1 MKVYLVN
8 KEHYGECGCTTLMKI
23 FSTREKAQAYVN
35 ELCEKYK
42 HNLEFQYRHFYFD
55 IEEEE
60 VE

>member
-8 KEHYGECGCTTLMKI
+8 REDMGEYGSTTLMKI

-35 ELCEKYK
+35 ELGEKYK
-42 HNLEFQYRHFYFD
+42 DNLPFQYKQFYFE

>member
-1 MKVYLVN
+1 MRVYLVN
-8 KEHYGECGCTTLMKI
+8 KEHYGEYGCTTLMKI

-42 HNLEFQYRHFYFD
+42 DKLEFKYKQLYFD

>member
-8 KEHYGECGCTTLMKI
+8 REYNIEGGDTTLMKI

-42 HNLEFQYRHFYFD
+42 HNLEFQYRQFCFD

>member
-1 MKVYLVN
+1 MKVYVVN
-8 KEHYGECGCTTLMKI
+8 REDSGEYGSTTLMKV
-23 FSTREKAQAYVN
+23 FSTLEKAQAYVN

-42 HNLEFQYRHFYFD
+42 DNLSFQYKHFYFE